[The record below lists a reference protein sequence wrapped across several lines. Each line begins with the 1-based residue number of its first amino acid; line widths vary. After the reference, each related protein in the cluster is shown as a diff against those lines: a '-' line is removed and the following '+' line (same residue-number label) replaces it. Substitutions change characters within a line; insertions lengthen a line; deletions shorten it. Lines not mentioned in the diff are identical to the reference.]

1 MGNYITAL
9 EWAKGNPGAMSFLM
23 ELNRQDEETVKVITE
38 CLVRNY
44 KIRGTNLYV
53 LYSDLCNRDLEKV
66 KELCENCPDAILT
79 DACSRQDYSGKE
91 LVTQYFN
98 Q

>member
-23 ELNRQDEETVKVITE
+23 ELNRQDEETVKEITE

-53 LYSDLCNRDLEKV
+53 LWSDLCDREMQKV
-66 KELCENCPDAILT
+66 RELCENCPDKILT
-79 DACSRQDYSGKE
+79 DACSRQDYSGRE
-91 LVTQYFN
+91 LVNQYFKS
-98 Q
+98 